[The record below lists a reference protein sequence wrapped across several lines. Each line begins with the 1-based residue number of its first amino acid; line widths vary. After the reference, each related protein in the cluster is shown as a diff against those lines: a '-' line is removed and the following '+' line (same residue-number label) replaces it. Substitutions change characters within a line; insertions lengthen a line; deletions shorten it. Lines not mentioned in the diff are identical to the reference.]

1 MTNAT
6 KPPRASRAS
15 ASTSLE
21 LSVLGAFQRFLLPAE
36 PAKSE
41 ARGAKRRPKEPMA
54 RRSRTGKSNTLLP
67 EAAAVYVDTVRIRP
81 EGVDRQLRMEY
92 TRDPDD
98 EKAMIVRIRL
108 ASEKALPEPAPAKPD
123 MLTTQAAADIL
134 KVSRPYVVR
143 LIDTGK
149 VAGVERTQAG
159 HRRIPRAEVMR
170 IQAKMRATRRTALD
184 AWSDVESVDEA
195 SERATKTKSRWAVK
209 G

>member
-15 ASTSLE
+15 APTSLE
-21 LSVLGAFQRFLLPAE
+21 LSVLGAFRRILSQVELTESDSR
-36 PAKSE
+36 PAK
-41 ARGAKRRPKEPMA
+41 RGSKEPSA
-54 RRSRTGKSNTLLP
+54 RRSRAGKDKPLLS
-67 EAAAVYVDTVRIRP
+67 EVVAVYVDTVRIRP

-92 TRDPDD
+92 TRDPSD
-98 EKAMIVRIRL
+98 EKAMIVRMRL
-108 ASEKALPEPAPAKPD
+108 ASEKPLPTPAPSKPE

-143 LIDTGK
+143 LIDAGTVK
-149 VAGVERTQAG
+149 GVERTQAG

-170 IQAKMRATRRTALD
+170 IQAEMRDARRTALD
-184 AWSDVESVDEA
+184 AWVDVESVDEA
-195 SERATKTKSRWAVK
+195 LEKASKTKSRWAVK